1 MVINEVQS
9 PNILLQLS
17 PSNAELAE
25 ASCLKMNSWFKAV
38 RMWLVGKKK
47 KGWGGC
53 VGRKNGLTLEQ
64 KLSNIFDSGSSG

>member
-25 ASCLKMNSWFKAV
+25 APSLKMNSWFKAV

-47 KGWGGC
+47 K
-53 VGRKNGLTLEQ
+53 VGLAEKMV
-64 KLSNIFDSGSSG
+64 